1 MEKLQKKLLKQHKNM
16 ENSIIDLVIRIK
28 NGYMAKKEIIES
40 PHSKY
45 KEAILKKL
53 MNLKFIESY
62 SVKGEIKKNII
73 INLSYEEGNPA
84 ITDVKIFSKPG
95 MRLYISYKNLK
106 PVLSGFGYS
115 VLSTS
120 KGIMTDREAKKAKLG
135 GELLFSFW

>member
-1 MEKLQKKLLKQHKNM
+1 M
-16 ENSIIDLVIRIK
+16 ENSIIDLIIRIK
-28 NGYMAKKEIIES
+28 NGYMAKKETIES

-53 MNLKFIESY
+53 VNLKFIKGY
-62 SVKGEIKKNII
+62 KVKGEIKKSMTID
-73 INLSYEEGNPA
+73 LAYEEDKPA
-84 ITDVKIFSKPG
+84 ISDVKIYSKPG

-115 VLSTS
+115 ILSTS
-120 KGIMTDREAKKAKLG
+120 SGIMTDREAKKAKLG

>member
-1 MEKLQKKLLKQHKNM
+1 M

-62 SVKGEIKKNII
+62 SVKGKIKKNII

>member
-16 ENSIIDLVIRIK
+16 ENSIIDLIIRIK
-28 NGYMAKKEIIES
+28 NGYMAKKETIES

-45 KEAILKKL
+45 KEAVLKKL
-53 MNLKFIESY
+53 VGLKFIKGYEI
-62 SVKGEIKKNII
+62 KGEIKKSMTID
-73 INLSYEEGNPA
+73 LTYEEGNPA
-84 ITDVKIFSKPG
+84 ISDVKIYSKPG

-115 VLSTS
+115 ILSTS

>member
-1 MEKLQKKLLKQHKNM
+1 M
-16 ENSIIDLVIRIK
+16 ENSIIDLIIRIK
-28 NGYMAKKEIIES
+28 NGYMARKATIES

-45 KEAILKKL
+45 KESILKKL
-53 MNLKFIESY
+53 MSLKFIEAY
-62 SVKGEIKKNII
+62 SVEGEIKKNII
-73 INLSYEEGNPA
+73 INLKYEEGNPA
-84 ITDVKIFSKPG
+84 ITDVKIYSKPG

-120 KGIMTDREAKKAKLG
+120 KGIMTNREAKKAKLG

>member
-1 MEKLQKKLLKQHKNM
+1 QRKLLKQHKNM

-28 NGYMAKKEIIES
+28 NGYMARKATIES

-53 MNLKFIESY
+53 LAYKFIEGY
-62 SVKGEIKKNII
+62 TVEGDIKKNII

-115 VLSTS
+115 ILSTS

>member
-1 MEKLQKKLLKQHKNM
+1 MK
-16 ENSIIDLVIRIK
+16 NSIIDLVIRIK
-28 NGYMAKKEIIES
+28 NGYMARKATIES

-45 KEAILKKL
+45 KEAVLKKL
-53 MNLKFIESY
+53 LDLKFIEGY
-62 SVKGEIKKNII
+62 TVQGEIKKNII
-73 INLSYEEGNPA
+73 ISLSYEEGTPA
-84 ITDVKIFSKPG
+84 ITDIKIFSKPG

>member
-1 MEKLQKKLLKQHKNM
+1 M

-62 SVKGEIKKNII
+62 SVKGKIKKNII

-120 KGIMTDREAKKAKLG
+120 KGIMTNREAKKAKLG

>member
-1 MEKLQKKLLKQHKNM
+1 M

-28 NGYMAKKEIIES
+28 NGYMSKKPVIES

-53 MNLKFIESY
+53 TGLKFIESY
-62 SVKGEIKKNII
+62 VVEGDIKKNIR
-73 INLSYEEGNPA
+73 INLSYEEGKPA
-84 ITDVKIFSKPG
+84 ITDVKIYSKPG

>member
-1 MEKLQKKLLKQHKNM
+1 M

-28 NGYMAKKEIIES
+28 NGYMAKKPVILS

-45 KEAILKKL
+45 KEAVLEKLKK
-53 MNLKFIESY
+53 LKFIEEY
-62 SVKGEIKKNII
+62 KVEGDIKKNIT
-73 INLSYEEGNPA
+73 INLKYEEGVPA
-84 ITDVKIFSKPG
+84 ITDIKVFSKPG
-95 MRLYISYKNLK
+95 MRLYVSYKNLK

-120 KGIMTDREAKKAKLG
+120 KGIMTNREAKKAKMG

>member
-1 MEKLQKKLLKQHKNM
+1 M

-28 NGYMAKKEIIES
+28 NGYMSRKPVILS
-40 PHSKY
+40 PHSVY

-53 MNLKFIESY
+53 TALKFIESY
-62 SVKGEIKKNII
+62 LVEGEIKKNITI
-73 INLSYEEGNPA
+73 TLKYEEGNPA
-84 ITDVKIFSKPG
+84 IQDMKIYSKPG

-115 VLSTS
+115 ILSTS
-120 KGIMTDREAKKAKLG
+120 KGIMTNIEAKKAKLG